1 MATTAT
7 PYGLRPI
14 NEVSGTPYAGATRKL
29 PIVSGYGT
37 NIFYGS
43 VVIIN
48 ATGTIELCTDIGSA
62 GDPFPAGTIGVFMG
76 CSYTDATMGFV
87 NRQYWPASQVA
98 ADALAFIVDDPNVAF
113 QIQGDAAMAQATL
126 GMNAP
131 LANVQSTA
139 TGSTATGNSNV
150 ALDATTAAT
159 TRRRSTVLKRC
170 NGVWRKH
177 ICFGTGVNPPRPFSW
192 GKELKK
198 WPELLPLA
206 VVVAIPRNN
215 GILKLMLP

>member
-7 PYGLRPI
+7 PYGFRPI

-29 PIVSGYGT
+29 PIASGYAV

-43 VVIIN
+43 IVIIN

-76 CSYTDATMGFV
+76 CSYTDATLGFV
-87 NRQYWPASQVA
+87 NRQYWPASTVA
-98 ADALAFIVDDPNVAF
+98 SDALAFIVDDPQVAF
-113 QIQGDAAMAQATL
+113 QVQADATMAQATL

-131 LANVQSTA
+131 LAAVQSTS

-159 TRRRSTVLKRC
+159 TGIGFRVVDFIDAPGSEVGDAFTD
-170 NGVWRKH
+170 
-177 ICFGTGVNPPRPFSW
+177 
-192 GKELKK
+192 
-198 WPELLPLA
+198 
-206 VVVAIPRNN
+206 VVVKFNPGSHSYTSNTGTA
-215 GILKLMLP
+215 

>member
-29 PIVSGYGT
+29 PIASGFAT

-43 VVIIN
+43 VVVI
-48 ATGTIELCTDIGSA
+48 AADGTIQLMTDIGSA

-113 QIQGDAAMAQATL
+113 QIQGDATMAQATL

-131 LANVQSTA
+131 LANVQSTT

-159 TRRRSTVLKRC
+159 TGIALRVVDFINAPGSDVGDAFTD
-170 NGVWRKH
+170 
-177 ICFGTGVNPPRPFSW
+177 
-192 GKELKK
+192 
-198 WPELLPLA
+198 
-206 VVVAIPRNN
+206 VVVKFNPGSHSYTSNT
-215 GILKLMLP
+215 GTV

>member
-7 PYGLRPI
+7 PYGFRPI

-29 PIVSGYGT
+29 PIASGYAV

-43 VVIIN
+43 IVIIN

-76 CSYTDATMGFV
+76 CSYTDATLGFV
-87 NRQYWPASQVA
+87 NRQYWPASTVA
-98 ADALAFIVDDPNVAF
+98 SDALAFIVDDPDVAF
-113 QIQGDAAMAQATL
+113 QVQGDATMAQATL

-131 LANVQSTA
+131 LAAVQSTS

-159 TRRRSTVLKRC
+159 TGIAFRVVDFIDAPGSEVGDAFTD
-170 NGVWRKH
+170 
-177 ICFGTGVNPPRPFSW
+177 
-192 GKELKK
+192 
-198 WPELLPLA
+198 
-206 VVVAIPRNN
+206 VVVKFNPGSHSYTKNTGTA
-215 GILKLMLP
+215 

>member
-29 PIVSGYGT
+29 PIASGFAT

-43 VVIIN
+43 VVVI
-48 ATGTIELCTDIGSA
+48 AADGTIQLMTDIGSA

-76 CSYTDATMGFV
+76 CSYTDATLGFV
-87 NRQYWPASQVA
+87 NRQYWPTGQVA
-98 ADALAFIVDDPNVAF
+98 SDALAFIVDDPNVAF
-113 QIQGDAAMAQATL
+113 QIQGDGAMTQITL

-131 LANVQSTA
+131 LANVQSTS

-159 TRRRSTVLKRC
+159 TGIAFRVVDFIDAPGSEVGDAFTD
-170 NGVWRKH
+170 
-177 ICFGTGVNPPRPFSW
+177 
-192 GKELKK
+192 
-198 WPELLPLA
+198 
-206 VVVAIPRNN
+206 VVVKFNPGSHSYTSNTGTA
-215 GILKLMLP
+215 

>member
-7 PYGLRPI
+7 PYGFRPI

-29 PIVSGYGT
+29 PIASGYAV

-43 VVIIN
+43 IVIIN

-76 CSYTDATMGFV
+76 CSYTDSTLGFV
-87 NRQYWPASQVA
+87 NRQYWPASTVA
-98 ADALAFIVDDPNVAF
+98 SDALAFIVDDPDVAF
-113 QIQGDAAMAQATL
+113 QVQGDATMAQATL

-131 LANVQSTA
+131 LAAVQSTS

-159 TRRRSTVLKRC
+159 SGIAFRVVDFIDAPGSEVGDAFTD
-170 NGVWRKH
+170 
-177 ICFGTGVNPPRPFSW
+177 
-192 GKELKK
+192 
-198 WPELLPLA
+198 
-206 VVVAIPRNN
+206 VVVKFNPGSHSYTSNTGTA
-215 GILKLMLP
+215 

>member
-1 MATTAT
+1 
-7 PYGLRPI
+7 
-14 NEVSGTPYAGATRKL
+14 VSGTPYAGATRKL
-29 PIVSGYGT
+29 PIASGYGT

-76 CSYTDATMGFV
+76 CSYTDATLGFV
-87 NRQYWPASQVA
+87 NRQYWPTGQVA
-98 ADALAFIVDDPNVAF
+98 SDALAFIVDDPNVAF
-113 QIQGDAAMAQATL
+113 QIQGDGAMTQITL

-131 LANVQSTA
+131 LANVQSTS

-159 TRRRSTVLKRC
+159 TGIAFRVVDFIDAPGSEVGDAFTD
-170 NGVWRKH
+170 
-177 ICFGTGVNPPRPFSW
+177 
-192 GKELKK
+192 
-198 WPELLPLA
+198 
-206 VVVAIPRNN
+206 VVVKFNPGSHSYTSNTGTA
-215 GILKLMLP
+215 

>member
-1 MATTAT
+1 MASTAA
-7 PYGLRPI
+7 PYGFRPI

-29 PIVSGYGT
+29 PIASGYGT

-43 VVIIN
+43 IVIIN

-76 CSYTDATMGFV
+76 CSYTDSTMGFV
-87 NRQYWPASQVA
+87 NRQYWPTGTVAS
-98 ADALAFIVDDPNVAF
+98 DALAFIVDDPDVAF
-113 QIQGDAAMAQATL
+113 QVQADATMAQATL

-131 LANVQSTA
+131 LAAVQSTS

-159 TRRRSTVLKRC
+159 SGIAFRVVDFIDAPGSEVGDAFTD
-170 NGVWRKH
+170 
-177 ICFGTGVNPPRPFSW
+177 
-192 GKELKK
+192 
-198 WPELLPLA
+198 
-206 VVVAIPRNN
+206 VVVKFNPGSHSYTKNTGTA
-215 GILKLMLP
+215 

>member
-29 PIVSGYGT
+29 PIASGFAT

-43 VVIIN
+43 VVVI
-48 ATGTIELCTDIGSA
+48 AADGTIQLVTDIGSA

-76 CSYTDATMGFV
+76 CSYTDATLGFV
-87 NRQYWPASQVA
+87 NRQYWPTGQVA
-98 ADALAFIVDDPNVAF
+98 SDALAFIVDDPNVAF
-113 QIQGDAAMAQATL
+113 QIQGDGAMTQITL

-131 LANVQSTA
+131 LANVQSTS

-159 TRRRSTVLKRC
+159 TGIAFRVVDFIDAPGSEVGDAFTD
-170 NGVWRKH
+170 
-177 ICFGTGVNPPRPFSW
+177 
-192 GKELKK
+192 
-198 WPELLPLA
+198 
-206 VVVAIPRNN
+206 VVVKFNPGSHSYTSNTGTA
-215 GILKLMLP
+215 